1 MTDLFYTKPVKE
13 SDLQADIIEH
23 AHIRG
28 WFCQKVQF
36 VGRRGCQDVVA
47 IRGGRTVWIEV
58 KRPGKEPTK
67 QQARVAREMKEK
79 GAEVYAVDNLIDA
92 KVILK

>member
-1 MTDLFYTKPVKE
+1 MTDLFYTKTEKE
-13 SDLQADIIEH
+13 RDLQSDIIKH

-28 WFCQKVQF
+28 WFAQKVEF

-58 KRPGKEPTK
+58 KRRGKEPTK
-67 QQARVAREMKEK
+67 QQALVARDMKNK

-92 KVILK
+92 KVILQ

>member
-1 MTDLFYTKPVKE
+1 MKDLFYVKPVKE

-67 QQARVAREMKEK
+67 QQALVAREMKEK

-92 KVILK
+92 KVILR